1 MREGRQWE
9 GSLLDEQ
16 RCRLAVGGQLQMGSH
31 RSHSWVNLLASLR
44 CPHSS
49 LQWDEASRQISKDI
63 HCDFVYIK
71 ETR

>member
-31 RSHSWVNLLASLR
+31 RSH
-44 CPHSS
+44 
-49 LQWDEASRQISKDI
+49 
-63 HCDFVYIK
+63 
-71 ETR
+71 